1 VRVLLVED
9 DDAIAS
15 PLIRGLER
23 EGFEVA
29 HVATGAGALGRL
41 GLAGAPDVILLDL
54 GLPDVDG
61 FDLCRD
67 LRDACDAPIIVVTA
81 RGEEVD
87 RVIGLELGADD
98 YVVKPFGLRELV
110 ARVRAVSRRATRGE
124 RARVLADAGA
134 GLAVDRRTR
143 TVVLDGR
150 SLALT
155 PKEFDLLAL
164 LAEDPGAVCT
174 RQHILDEVW
183 DPHWWG
189 PTKTLDVHVSSL
201 RRKLGDAGWV
211 ETIRGVGYRLRASK
225 PTPTTVS
232 ADTIATQP
240 VSSGA
245 GS

>member
-1 VRVLLVED
+1 VLLVED
-9 DDAIAS
+9 DDAIAI

-23 EGFEVA
+23 EGFGVA
-29 HVATGAGALGRL
+29 HESTGAGALDRL
-41 GLAGAPDVILLDL
+41 EQAGPPDVILLDL

-67 LRDACDAPIIVVTA
+67 LRDRCDAPIIVVTA

-87 RVIGLELGADD
+87 RVVGLELGADD

-110 ARVRAVSRRATRGE
+110 ARVRAVSRRASRGE
-124 RARVLADAGA
+124 RPRAATT
-134 GLAVDRRTR
+134 GLEVDRRTR

-150 SLALT
+150 TLALT

-164 LAEDPGAVCT
+164 LAADPGAVCT
-174 RQHILDEVW
+174 RERILGEVW

-189 PTKTLDVHVSSL
+189 PTKTLDVHISSL

-211 ETIRGVGYRLRASK
+211 ETIRGVGYRLRA
-225 PTPTTVS
+225 PAGPDLVPGT
-232 ADTIATQP
+232 ATHI
-240 VSSGA
+240 VTGNVAAGA
-245 GS
+245 GP